1 MNIIEDNYTKP
12 PQFGVVFKSSLKLNL
27 IPKTSKIIG
36 VWEKKKKVI
45 LMKKSIKL
53 IAFDIDGT
61 LITKDG
67 RVLKENKKI
76 IKDLKERGIKIV
88 LCTGRNFSGFYW
100 IRQELDLMGYE
111 DYSITCTGA
120 FIRQNATGKALL
132 KKVLSME
139 DMREIEAKLDDTDIQ
154 FAIHTRDILY
164 NKYENPNQAFL
175 NDQKLVRMPWLKYES
190 IDDINVDLPRAC
202 FIGEKEKIDDFEK
215 RHKDDFINDYKYM
228 RNEKTIIEILH
239 KDAGKSETLRD
250 LAEMLDLDM
259 SEIMYFGDGANDL
272 KSIEAVGVG
281 VAMGNAREIT
291 KEAADYVVGDNDTP
305 AIAEFLK
312 EYFND

>member
-1 MNIIEDNYTKP
+1 
-12 PQFGVVFKSSLKLNL
+12 
-27 IPKTSKIIG
+27 
-36 VWEKKKKVI
+36 
-45 LMKKSIKL
+45 MKKNIRL

-76 IKDLKERGIKIV
+76 IKDLKERGVKIV

-100 IRQELDLMGYE
+100 IRQELDLMGYD

-132 KKVLSME
+132 KKVLSIE
-139 DMREIEAKLDDTDIQ
+139 DMKEIEAKLDDTDIQ

-175 NDQKLVRMPWLKYES
+175 NDQKLVRMPWLKYKNLGD
-190 IDDINVDLPRAC
+190 IKDDLARAC
-202 FIGEKEKIDDFEK
+202 FIADKEKIDDFEK
-215 RHKDDFINDYKYM
+215 RHKDDFINSYKYM

-250 LAEMLDLDM
+250 LAKMLDLDM
-259 SEIMYFGDGANDL
+259 NEIMYFGDGANDL